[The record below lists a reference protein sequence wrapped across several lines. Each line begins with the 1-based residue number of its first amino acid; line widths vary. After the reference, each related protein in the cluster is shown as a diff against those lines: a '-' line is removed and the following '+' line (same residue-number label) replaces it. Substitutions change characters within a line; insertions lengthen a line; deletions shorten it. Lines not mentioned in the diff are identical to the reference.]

1 MRYVTERQRDILN
14 FIRDFQ
20 QKRGVAPT
28 HREICDHFGFSSYGT
43 VYKHLSL
50 LEKKG
55 LIRRDWNQKRG
66 VEVVEDDK
74 PAPSVRQAD
83 SSGVRDLP
91 LFGYIAAGRP
101 LDVERSDETIP
112 VPEHL
117 TTRGEKLAAIEE
129 TGVEVVAILPFTRE
143 LAEHAADEFVDRIL
157 RDKAHDLIRNF
168 AILEDQQGGDSPN
181 AVPHRR
187 RGIGIYIHLHH
198 LQLAVILVGN
208 FVDDRSQSSARTAPC
223 SPEVHQ
229 YRLRRLENIFFKVG
243 IVYFCNVLTRHLT
256 SSGMLYT
263 LYTHFGCFSLHN
275 NRCPDNPEG
284 SGTKVVA

>member
-1 MRYVTERQRDILN
+1 MRYLTERQRDILN

-74 PAPSVRQAD
+74 PVVNAGPSVRQAD
-83 SSGVRDLP
+83 TSGVRDLP

-117 TTRGEKLAAIEE
+117 TTRGENYVLKVRGDSMVDDGILDGDLVIIARREDATNGEM
-129 TGVEVVAILPFTRE
+129 VVANVSGEVTLKRLYKEGERVRLQP
-143 LAEHAADEFVDRIL
+143 A
-157 RDKAHDLIRNF
+157 NSMM
-168 AILEDQQGGDSPN
+168 GP
-181 AVPHRR
+181 
-187 RGIGIYIHLHH
+187 IY
-198 LQLAVILVGN
+198 A
-208 FVDDRSQSSARTAPC
+208 SARD
-223 SPEVHQ
+223 VMVQ
-229 YRLRRLENIFFKVG
+229 GVVVGLMRRF
-243 IVYFCNVLTRHLT
+243 
-256 SSGMLYT
+256 
-263 LYTHFGCFSLHN
+263 
-275 NRCPDNPEG
+275 
-284 SGTKVVA
+284 